1 MTVRDLIKDP
11 VGVQL
16 FAVAL
21 MGQLSASERFEM
33 LLEERSS
40 ASLDEDDP
48 MVLAALG
55 YLAVSKQVRRWALIS
70 MEDDSEIATIEEQS
84 QGSLLR

>member
-21 MGQLSASERFEM
+21 MGQLSASEHFET
-33 LLEERSS
+33 LLQEQSS
-40 ASLDEDDP
+40 TSLDEDDP
-48 MVLAALG
+48 VVLAAWLM
-55 YLAVSKQVRRWALIS
+55 V
-70 MEDDSEIATIEEQS
+70 M
-84 QGSLLR
+84 